1 MQTINKH
8 IPTKWTLHLQQKSG
22 TDHSKVEVKNKSTM
36 KVLGL

>member
-1 MQTINKH
+1 MQTINKQ

-22 TDHSKVEVKNKSTM
+22 TGHSKVEVKNKSTM